1 MASRTLE
8 VITTHVNADF
18 DALASMVAA
27 KKLYPEALLVFPGA
41 QERNLREFFVRS
53 SLYFLD
59 FAKVKDINLEELKR
73 LILVDVRQA
82 SRIGKFAE
90 AFPNPDIDVHI
101 YDHHPSSPDD
111 LTGSLEVIRPA
122 GAAVSILTRII
133 KERQISLTPDEATIM
148 ALGIYEDTGS
158 FTFASTTI
166 EDFEAA
172 AYLLSQ
178 GANLNTVSEMLTR
191 ELTVD
196 QISLLNDMIRNATT
210 LNINGIDIVLARAT
224 ASQYIGDFAVLAH
237 QFMDMENISVLFALA
252 QMEDRVYV
260 VGRSRLSE
268 VNVGEILG
276 ELGGGGHSYAASAT
290 IKDTPLAQVEET
302 LQQLLQTQISPRRTA
317 RELMSFPVKFIRHE
331 ATIAE
336 AHQSMTRLNMN
347 ALLVM
352 DGKNLVGLI
361 SRQIV
366 EKAIYHG
373 LQDLPVKE
381 YMTTEFATVGP
392 EASLAQIQ
400 ERLVINKQ
408 RLLPVV
414 DQNRVLGVISRT
426 DLLNLLMASGA
437 GAEFKLDKELAQPLR
452 KKKIVSLLRER
463 LPQRILKILQ
473 QVGQIADEL
482 GYNAYVVGGFVRDL
496 MLRHENLDIDI
507 VIEGDGITFARQFA
521 ERHQVRVRVFHKLKT
536 AVIIF
541 PDGFKVDVATART
554 EYYEA
559 PGALPIVEGSSIK
572 MDLYRR
578 DFTINTLAVK
588 LNKRHFGVLIDFFG
602 AQRDLKEQHIS
613 VLHNLSFV
621 EDPTRVFRAIRF
633 EQRFNFQISKLT
645 ASLIENAVKINFF
658 DRLSGARLFGEL
670 KLILQEANPI
680 PAIARMAS
688 FDLLQ
693 FIHPN
698 LRCDPGTKWMLD
710 QVRGV
715 LSWHDLLFLEDR
727 YERWLVYFLGLIEPL
742 KGEQLRELTQ
752 RLNMKPELAKTMLWA
767 KKAADEALVRLY
779 RQPDLGR
786 KEIYHLLH
794 MFPTEYLLYMM
805 AKTRQEASQRA
816 ISLYFTQLK
825 DVRPLLKGRDLQ
837 KMGYTPGPHFKVMLE
852 SLLNARLDQEVST
865 IEEERD
871 YIRSHF
877 GRPAVE
883 LAAAP

>member
-1 MASRTLE
+1 MTKRSLE
-8 VITTHVNADF
+8 VITTHLNADF

-27 KKLYPEALLVFPGA
+27 KKLYPNALLVFPGA

-59 FAKVKDINLEELKR
+59 FAKVKDINLEEIKR

-90 AFPNPDIDVHI
+90 ALPNKDIELHI

-111 LTGSLEVIRPA
+111 LSGDLEVIRPA
-122 GAAVSILTRII
+122 GAAVSILTKII
-133 KERQISLTPDEATIM
+133 RERQLPITPDEATIM

-158 FTFASTTI
+158 FTFASTTV

-172 AYLLSQ
+172 SYLLSQ

-191 ELTVD
+191 ELTAEQVA
-196 QISLLNDMIRNATT
+196 LLNDMIRNAST
-210 LNINGIDIVLARAT
+210 LNINGVDIVLARAT

-237 QFMDMENISVLFALA
+237 KYMDMENINVLFALA
-252 QMEDRVYV
+252 QMEDRVYI
-260 VGRSRLSE
+260 VGRSRLQE
-268 VNVGEILG
+268 VNVGEILS
-276 ELGGGGHSYAASAT
+276 EMGGGGHSYAASAT

-302 LQQLLQTQISPRRTA
+302 LRQILQTQISPRRTA
-317 RELMSFPVKFIRHE
+317 RELMSFPVKAISPE
-331 ATIAE
+331 ATMAD
-336 AHQSMTRLNMN
+336 AHQSLTRLNMN

-352 DGKNLVGLI
+352 DQEKLVGLI

-392 EASLAQIQ
+392 EASLAEIQ
-400 ERLVINKQ
+400 QRLVISKQ

-414 DQNRVLGVISRT
+414 AQNRVLGVITRT

-437 GAEFKLDKELAQPLR
+437 GAEFKLDKDLVQPLR
-452 KKKIVSLLRER
+452 KKKISGLLRER
-463 LPQRILKILQ
+463 LPQRILKILH
-473 QVGQIADEL
+473 QVGRVADEL

-496 MLRHENLDIDI
+496 LLRHENLDIDI
-507 VIEGDGITFARQFA
+507 VIEGDGIAFARKFA
-521 ERHQVRVRVFHKLKT
+521 ERHEVRVRVFHKLKT

-541 PDGFKVDVATART
+541 PDGFKIDVATART

-588 LNKRHFGVLIDFFG
+588 LNERHFGILIDFFG
-602 AQRDLKEQHIS
+602 AQRDLKEQRIS

-658 DRLSGARLFGEL
+658 ERLSGSRLFGEL
-670 KLILQEANPI
+670 KLILQEENPI

-688 FDLLQ
+688 FNLLQ
-693 FIHPN
+693 FIHPS
-698 LRCDPGTKWMLD
+698 LRCDQATKWMLD
-710 QVRGV
+710 QVRAV
-715 LSWHDLLFLEDR
+715 LSWYDLLFLDDP

-742 KGEQLRELTQ
+742 KGEQLRELTH
-752 RLNMKPELAKTMLWA
+752 RLNMKPKMAETMLWA
-767 KKAADEALVRLY
+767 KEAADEALVRLY

-786 KEIYHLLH
+786 REIYHLLH
-794 MFPTEYLLYMM
+794 MLPTEFLIYMM
-805 AKTRQEASQRA
+805 AKTRQEASKRA

-825 DVRPLLKGRDLQ
+825 NVQPLLKGRDLRA
-837 KMGYTPGPHFKVMLE
+837 MGYTPGPQFKIMLQ
-852 SLLNARLDQEVST
+852 SLLDARLNQEVST
-865 IEEERD
+865 IEEERE
-871 YIRSHF
+871 YIRTHF